1 MIGTAAR
8 SSVDRVR
15 LLARLGRLRHL
26 AHLHKPKGLAHRH
39 DYTMALGMPQ
49 DPDAV
54 GDWMLNDEIPEV
66 IVERAAQ
73 GFGLVIFRPGTRDLF
88 HGLGDNR
95 S

>member
-1 MIGTAAR
+1 MIGTAVR

-54 GDWMLNDEIPEV
+54 GDWMLNDEIPGGDR
-66 IVERAAQ
+66 RARGA
-73 GFGLVIFRPGTRDLF
+73 GVWPSYLSPRDLGF
-88 HGLGDNR
+88 FSR
-95 S
+95 SGR